1 MNRAEFLT
9 RVRQLSDTLQATAD
23 YPDGMILDFATMVH
37 ADEWR
42 SILDAAPYYRTQEYA
57 VTLDANRTFAWA
69 DLSSGT
75 GNARKNIYRVLALAD
90 SDGRHFTYS
99 QPDRLWLLRNG
110 ATSGTRERLWS
121 KNGDRVQVFG
131 VDAGQTVYA
140 LVNWTPTPI
149 GELSSDADAVDWLS
163 EWLPVLFYETAALT
177 LTRGGRE
184 MDEATRLIGMGDKIR
199 QRMLASLKREASTPT
214 VLGADDDV
222 ADWGSWT

>member
-1 MNRAEFLT
+1 
-9 RVRQLSDTLQATAD
+9 
-23 YPDGMILDFATMVH
+23 
-37 ADEWR
+37 
-42 SILDAAPYYRTQEYA
+42 
-57 VTLDANRTFAWA
+57 
-69 DLSSGT
+69 
-75 GNARKNIYRVLALAD
+75 
-90 SDGRHFTYS
+90 
-99 QPDRLWLLRNG
+99 
-110 ATSGTRERLWS
+110 
-121 KNGDRVQVFG
+121 
-131 VDAGQTVYA
+131 
-140 LVNWTPTPI
+140 VNWTPTPI